1 LNATYTSTD
10 GVYSIGYPSTWTTS
24 PLTIANTSGAAV
36 IGSDDQT
43 DVVIIEPFTLK
54 SSAPYPRV
62 LEGGINTSPFTNS
75 KVDSAV
81 TTQTYPSGIWT
92 VANGTTEH
100 NGTPYTARLYG
111 TLHGDHTFVI
121 LVFAPT
127 SSAATDQT
135 TYFDPMLSS
144 LTFIN

>member
-1 LNATYTSTD
+1 L
-10 GVYSIGYPSTWTTS
+10 
-24 PLTIANTSGAAV
+24 
-36 IGSDDQT
+36 
-43 DVVIIEPFTLK
+43 VIIAPFTLK

-62 LEGGINTSPFTNS
+62 LEGGINTSLFTNS

-92 VANGTTEH
+92 VAHGTTEY

-111 TLHGDHTFVI
+111 TLHCDHNFVI
-121 LVFAPT
+121 IVFAPT

-135 TYFDPMLSS
+135 TYFDPMLRS
-144 LTFIN
+144 LTFLH